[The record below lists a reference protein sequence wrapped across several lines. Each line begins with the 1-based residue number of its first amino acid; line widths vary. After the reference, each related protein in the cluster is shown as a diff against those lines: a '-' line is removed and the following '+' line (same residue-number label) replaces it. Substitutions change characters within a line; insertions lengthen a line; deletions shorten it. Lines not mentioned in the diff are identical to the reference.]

1 MFRIDKRLD
10 CSETTLRISGRI
22 QSKNVPELRAE
33 VESCGSQPCLDLE
46 EVNLVDRA
54 SVRFLISCEAEGIR
68 LLHCRPYIREWM
80 LREKLQEAGHPDEL

>member
-10 CSETTLRISGRI
+10 GRETTLRICGRI
-22 QSKNVPELRAE
+22 QSENVPELRAQID
-33 VESCGSQPCLDLE
+33 SCGGRPRLDLE

-54 SVRFLISCEAEGIR
+54 SVRFLISCEAEGIQ
-68 LLHCRPYIREWM
+68 LLHCPPYIQEWM